1 MTTCELEASWTAVE
15 ATVRG
20 YLHRRLGG
28 DDATADDLIQ
38 EVFLRMRRGLEG
50 LRAVSS
56 LGPWVSRI
64 ARSVLIDHL
73 RRQGRDVSM
82 PGVMTAAPMED
93 ADDRA
98 AIAAFLK
105 SEVDNLPAH
114 EAAAIRLVD
123 LHGVAPTAAAE
134 QIGIG
139 LPALKARLR
148 RGRQH
153 LRQAIDRCCV
163 VALDARGRP
172 TDCEPHR
179 GTAGCPFCA

>member
-1 MTTCELEASWTAVE
+1 
-15 ATVRG
+15 
-20 YLHRRLGG
+20 
-28 DDATADDLIQ
+28 
-38 EVFLRMRRGLEG
+38 MRRGLDG
-50 LRAVSS
+50 LRTVSS

-73 RRQGRDVSM
+73 RRQRRDVSM
-82 PGVMTAAPMED
+82 PDAMAAPMED

-98 AIAAFLK
+98 TIAAFLR
-105 SEVDNLPAH
+105 SEVEHLPDL

-123 LHGVAPTAAAE
+123 LHGVTRAAAAE

-139 LPALKARLR
+139 LPALKAHLR

-163 VALDARGRP
+163 VALDARDRP

-179 GTAGCPFCA
+179 GTAGCQSCA